1 MRYKYK
7 SKNEKFCI
15 ECKYRSKLYKGK
27 LNWSTHSQLN
37 RYHKYAKENSMPFYV
52 VIGLGGNPQYP
63 ERMFCIPLEEA
74 KYPELYPSVFE
85 KYERDPDNMF
95 FWKNGILK

>member
-1 MRYKYK
+1 MQTGKHLK
-7 SKNEKFCI
+7 IKKF
-15 ECKYRSKLYKGK
+15 GDAV
-27 LNWSTHSQLN
+27 HG
-37 RYHKYAKENSMPFYV
+37 
-52 VIGLGGNPQYP
+52 VILEGNPQKP
-63 ERMFCIPLEEA
+63 ERMFCIPLENA